1 MLYTILTLTFARVF
15 SFTLLRMY
23 AKCWLIIKDDDKR
36 TFEVIGKAS
45 NDNSFSN
52 RTHGMQKD
60 GMNVTAVIL
69 PVTNKNSAKQGI
81 AFTNYTLEE
90 GLYERLLKEHN
101 AIIMRNAGEW

>member
-1 MLYTILTLTFARVF
+1 
-15 SFTLLRMY
+15 MY
-23 AKCWLIIKDDDKR
+23 SKCWLIIKDDNKR

-60 GMNVTAVIL
+60 GLNVSCVIL
-69 PVTNKNSAKQGI
+69 PVTNKNASKQSI
-81 AFTNYTLEE
+81 SFINYTQED

-101 AIIMRNAGEW
+101 QIIMRNAGEW

>member
-1 MLYTILTLTFARVF
+1 
-15 SFTLLRMY
+15 MY
-23 AKCWLIIKDDDKR
+23 SKCWLIIKDDNKR

-60 GMNVTAVIL
+60 GMNVTSVIL
-69 PVTNKNSAKQGI
+69 PVTNKNSTKQGI
-81 AFTNYTLEE
+81 TFTNYTLEE

-101 AIIMRNAGEW
+101 EIIMSTAGEW